1 MDANG
6 GKRSRLER
14 VCLVK
19 NFRLF
24 EKIALGRV
32 PILVMRCHRDCMF
45 RHINGASVMAIDP
58 FDLGSRG
65 KRSRDPLAH
74 VGAETFTFC

>member
-6 GKRSRLER
+6 GKGSCLER

-19 NFRLF
+19 NYRLF

-32 PILVMRCHRDCMF
+32 PIVVMRCHHDCTF
-45 RHINGASVMAIDP
+45 LHINGASVMAIDP
-58 FDLGSRG
+58 FDPGSCG
-65 KRSRDPLAH
+65 NRSRDRRAH
-74 VGAETFTFC
+74 VGDREIDIL